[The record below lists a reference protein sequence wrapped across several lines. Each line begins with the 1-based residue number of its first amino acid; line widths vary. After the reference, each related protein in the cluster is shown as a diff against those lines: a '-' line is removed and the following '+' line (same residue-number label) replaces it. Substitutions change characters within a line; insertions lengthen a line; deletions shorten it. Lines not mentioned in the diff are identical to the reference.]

1 MIRVTGIM
9 SFTRLAYARFGGG
22 VGLGFRHRRQR
33 ILTASEQARRVHSAW
48 LTRALSGESGE
59 LPRIPARRVEEGG
72 FLWTSQGRQWAADWW
87 RRLLE
92 KLE

>member
-1 MIRVTGIM
+1 
-9 SFTRLAYARFGGG
+9 
-22 VGLGFRHRRQR
+22 
-33 ILTASEQARRVHSAW
+33 VHSAW

-59 LPRIPARRVEEGG
+59 LPRIPARRVQEGG
-72 FLWTSQGRQWAADWW
+72 FGALLWTSQGRQWAADWW